1 MLKVN
6 TYRKFKKDL
15 NIYTKRGYNLDALNK
30 IVNILRIPENYQKR
44 ISIIIWQ
51 EITKDAKNA
60 IFLLPFWKDGMELP

>member
-44 ISIIIWQ
+44 ISIII
-51 EITKDAKNA
+51 
-60 IFLLPFWKDGMELP
+60 